1 MLKPLKHLRPK
12 SGKEIPFIILISFLL
27 TFLVSRM
34 VVFSEP
40 TSNLY
45 LKVRGVHV
53 HHLAYGICLLSLV
66 GFLSLVLDR
75 TEKIRLQLSVWY
87 GIALGLAFDEFA
99 MWIQLEDVYRDRST
113 YDAIMVIT
121 LLMLNV
127 IYFGD
132 FWKKWRYRLGSLLRR
147 IFT

>member
-113 YDAIMVIT
+113 YDAIIVIT